1 MTRLNYEHN
10 GSKKLDSKMS
20 LLSYRVSDFIL
31 FNIFFLLA
39 FQNAFQKL
47 FGGAFAYID
56 EFSALLLCCW
66 AVFSMHGHKT
76 RYCMISRYLLLIN
89 SLLLL
94 LGLCG
99 NLLYK
104 LQPAYQA
111 IAIDAFACS
120 KFIISL
126 ISSVVILQKR
136 SVIELASSFAKFVLP
151 LLLILYFLNQ
161 FIDLGLSSGER
172 LGYSFLFGHP
182 T

>member
-151 LLLILYFLNQ
+151 LLLI
-161 FIDLGLSSGER
+161 
-172 LGYSFLFGHP
+172 
-182 T
+182 